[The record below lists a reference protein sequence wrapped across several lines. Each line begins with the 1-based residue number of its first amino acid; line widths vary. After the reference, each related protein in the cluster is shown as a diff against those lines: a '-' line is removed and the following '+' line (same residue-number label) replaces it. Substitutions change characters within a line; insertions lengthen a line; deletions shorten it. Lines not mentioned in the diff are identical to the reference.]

1 MILLAFFYHSQ
12 ESSFNMFDMDLGTKF
27 AFKFF
32 VNNKN
37 RKKQLAVLTF
47 ALLMAKCTAFAQASP
62 NCLSYY
68 NMKSDYLNWTYF
80 GFISGFKG
88 QALQG
93 KQKDPLLPSET
104 SLANPLLY
112 YFKNQFSFNKAPV
125 ISFEEITTQRN
136 THWLETNS
144 LLEFVYNKYRQ
155 RRIVPDSWVSEYLQ
169 VDKQFEPQKT
179 SYISFSDPR
188 TDETLLVVRI
198 IDTSPTH
205 KLRLQQPS
213 SPIPLELKFPHLALP
228 DRINGNHDIIEI
240 GRLAKD
246 EEKVQGS
253 IDSLLRAI
261 AVYVGQSHYEQPTT
275 LSRKG
280 NEPAL
285 YIEASEASARFYS
298 RYGFKILFGPNDTKE
313 KDTYILRLGADSL
326 VKNYYLK
333 NSFYS
338 LK

>member
-1 MILLAFFYHSQ
+1 MI
-12 ESSFNMFDMDLGTKF
+12 DLGIEIALYFSVEKRF
-27 AFKFF
+27 S
-32 VNNKN
+32 NN
-37 RKKQLAVLTF
+37 QIATLVIVL
-47 ALLMAKCTAFAQASP
+47 LLAKCTVFAQLSS

-68 NMKSDYLNWTYF
+68 NMKSNYLNWTYF
-80 GFISGFKG
+80 GFVSGFKG
-88 QALQG
+88 QDLQG
-93 KQKDPLLPSET
+93 KQKDPLIPPANSQASPS
-104 SLANPLLY
+104 LY

-125 ISFEEITTQRN
+125 ISFEEITALRN
-136 THWLETNS
+136 VHWLETNS

-155 RRIVPDSWVSEYLQ
+155 RRIVPDSWVSEYQQ
-169 VDKQFEPQKT
+169 VDKQFTPRNT
-179 SYISFSDPR
+179 SYISFSDPK

-205 KLRLQQPS
+205 KLRLQQPPS
-213 SPIPLELKFPHLALP
+213 QIPIELKFTHLNLP
-228 DRINGNHDIIEI
+228 DRVSGNNDIIEI
-240 GRLAKD
+240 GRLAKE

-261 AVYVGQSHYEQPTT
+261 AVYVGQSHYEQPTK

-298 RYGFKILFGPNDTKE
+298 RYGFKILFDPNDTKE